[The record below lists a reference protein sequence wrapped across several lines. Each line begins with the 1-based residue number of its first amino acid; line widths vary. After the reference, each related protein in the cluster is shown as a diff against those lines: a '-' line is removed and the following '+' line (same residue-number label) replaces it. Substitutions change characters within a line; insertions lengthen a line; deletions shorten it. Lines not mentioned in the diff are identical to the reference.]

1 MADFKYDSDLTGGSL
16 MVRESRIIAG
26 LMLDHATSEDW
37 DQAIRVDNL
46 LQKRSPASAKR
57 NAQAIRKRLERL
69 EPEFWRA
76 LRDGDEELA
85 TQVAFCAALERN
97 LLLVEFIERVV
108 KDAYQTHTEKL
119 DVFQWMDFLEEC
131 ANRDSSILDWTEST
145 RKKMGQVVFR
155 MLAEMGYLK
164 STRSLKLQH
173 VLIRPE
179 LRVMLEDNYKPR
191 IKECME
197 ASSKGYL

>member
-16 MVRESRIIAG
+16 MVRESRIIAE
-26 LMLDHATSEDW
+26 LMLNNATSEEW

-76 LRDGDEELA
+76 LHDGDEELA

-97 LLLVEFIERVV
+97 LLLVEFIESVV
-108 KDAYQTHTEKL
+108 KDAYQTHSENL
-119 DVFQWMDFLEEC
+119 EVFQWADFLEEC
-131 ANRDSSILDWTEST
+131 SNRDSAILDWSEST
-145 RKKMGQVVFR
+145 KKKMGQVVIR
-155 MLAEMGYLK
+155 MLAEMGYIE
-164 STRSLKLQH
+164 STRNMKLQH

-179 LRVMLEDNYKPR
+179 VRVMLEDSYRQR
-191 IKECME
+191 IKNCME
-197 ASSKGYL
+197 VSSRG